1 MKRPAVAAI
10 LATIYL
16 VLYCITL
23 QFEYLRPIGMYM
35 FLFSPL
41 IVLWLVYTVIRHGRY
56 TGRELDEQEEF
67 GYQDREKDSLGMF

>member
-1 MKRPAVAAI
+1 
-10 LATIYL
+10 
-16 VLYCITL
+16 
-23 QFEYLRPIGMYM
+23 MYM